1 MYTAFCVYSLQYS
14 VCEGIN
20 RTAQIE
26 GLIRASISRDTSFE
40 SVSHREVGFLISS
53 HSCHSNG
60 VSFY

>member
-14 VCEGIN
+14 VCEGI

-26 GLIRASISRDTSFE
+26 GLIRASISRDTFE